1 MIAVGQLR
9 RWRGWDAPDGLFLVL
24 EHSPFPLYT
33 GMVDD
38 GWIIM
43 EFKDK
48 PRWEITEHIEES
60 SDLVQDMQ
68 MSKEET

>member
-1 MIAVGQLR
+1 MIEVGQLR
-9 RWRGWDAPDGLFLVL
+9 RWTCAGRESGMLFLVL

-43 EFKDK
+43 ESGCE
-48 PRWEITEHIEES
+48 PEWEETEHIEES
-60 SDLVQDMQ
+60 SEPVQR
-68 MSKEET
+68 

>member
-1 MIAVGQLR
+1 MIEPGQLR
-9 RWRGWDAPDGLFLVL
+9 RWTYAGRDHGKLFLVL

-43 EFKDK
+43 ESGCE
-48 PRWEITEHIEES
+48 PTWEVTEHIEVHS
-60 SDLVQDMQ
+60 
-68 MSKEET
+68 EEVSCD